1 MVVAFFGHK
10 DTPSAVK
17 PLLEQTVQRLIE
29 ENEEITFLIG
39 THGTFDLM
47 VQGVLGQA
55 LQKYP
60 HITCHIVLSY
70 IPVDKDSEQYAL
82 PTLVPEGIEC
92 VPKRLAISFC
102 NNYMV
107 NECDTVV
114 CYIMHDWGGA
124 AQFVEKAKKKGK
136 VIFNLA
142 EEKLPYFLEGNSRTI
157 V

>member
-17 PLLEQTVQRLIE
+17 PLLEQTVQLLIE
-29 ENEEITFLIG
+29 ENEEIAFLVG
-39 THGTFDLM
+39 AHGAFDLM
-47 VQGVLGQA
+47 AQNILGQA

-70 IPVDKDSEQYAL
+70 IPAEKNSEQYAL
-82 PTLVPEGIEC
+82 PTLVPEGIES
-92 VPKRLAISFC
+92 VPKRFAISFS
-102 NNYMV
+102 NNYIV

-114 CYIMHDWGGA
+114 CYITHDWGGA

-142 EEKLPYFLEGNSRTI
+142 EANLFPKTY
-157 V
+157 

>member
-29 ENEEITFLIG
+29 ENEEITFLVG
-39 THGTFDLM
+39 THGAFDLM
-47 VQGVLGQA
+47 AQSVLGQA

-60 HITCHIVLSY
+60 HISCRIVLSY
-70 IPVDKDSEQYAL
+70 IPVEKNDELYAL
-82 PTLVPEGIEC
+82 PPLVPEGIES
-92 VPKRLAISFC
+92 VPKRFAISFG

-114 CYIMHDWGGA
+114 CYITHDWGGA

-136 VIFNLA
+136 VIINLA
-142 EEKLPYFLEGNSRTI
+142 EA
-157 V
+157 

>member
-10 DTPSAVK
+10 DAPSTVK

-70 IPVDKDSEQYAL
+70 IPFERNDELYAL
-82 PTLVPEGIEC
+82 PTLVPEGIES
-92 VPKRLAISFC
+92 VPKRFAISFS

-114 CYIMHDWGGA
+114 CYITHDWGGA
-124 AQFVEKAKKKGK
+124 AQFVEKAMKKGS
-136 VIFNLA
+136 VIINLA
-142 EEKLPYFLEGNSRTI
+142 EIYKL
-157 V
+157 